1 MRWPKHDSFPSSV
14 ISSSLIW
21 KSWQKANS
29 LCSLKCHHAGMQ
41 WHLMEDVW
49 SCLWPVLNDFPSKLR
64 RCFHAT
70 ATLHSAKEFPAC
82 ARLLLDTNTK
92 VYVQYLSP
100 ELSLS
105 SLITAW
111 AAIFPPVFCF
121 MRQSWTNPTQNTC
134 KIVCAFKRKIKV
146 VIECDEGKKSGW
158 KEWLMKCRHRE
169 TSAVSSPRKI

>member
-29 LCSLKCHHAGMQ
+29 LCSLKCHHTGMQ

-82 ARLLLDTNTK
+82 AGLLLDTNTK

-100 ELSLS
+100 ELSVS

-111 AAIFPPVFCF
+111 AAIFPPCLLFHETVVNKSYTKHMQNSLCF
-121 MRQSWTNPTQNTC
+121 QAKNKSSHWMWW
-134 KIVCAFKRKIKV
+134 RKEIRLKGV
-146 VIECDEGKKSGW
+146 VNE
-158 KEWLMKCRHRE
+158 M
-169 TSAVSSPRKI
+169 